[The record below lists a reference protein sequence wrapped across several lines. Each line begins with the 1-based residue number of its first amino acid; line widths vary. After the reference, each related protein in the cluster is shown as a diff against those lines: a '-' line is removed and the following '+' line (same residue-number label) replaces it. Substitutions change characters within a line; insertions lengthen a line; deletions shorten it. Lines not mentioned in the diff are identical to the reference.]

1 MVKRGDLRHTGIKS
15 VDTTQAHGAGG
26 SRMNDPEDRVRS
38 TTLTL
43 RSATLTMREGKKII
57 RATATAGKPIF
68 KARMEL
74 LSSPRTRK

>member
-1 MVKRGDLRHTGIKS
+1 
-15 VDTTQAHGAGG
+15 
-26 SRMNDPEDRVRS
+26 MNDPEDRVRS